1 MPVLRRHRT
10 DPTAD
15 TRQTPPNQRSC
26 PAGRHPRTVIAAW
39 LLVCATCA
47 VLAGTLFS
55 HLVGGGFTATG
66 AESEQAQTQ
75 AQARFGVGRTDVL
88 LLFRS
93 TEQGPAGP
101 RLAAAAREAAAAP
114 AVARITDPPDAGA
127 QGIAHLAKDGAS
139 ALVPLVLAGH
149 DEETKRRTL
158 GDLRQALQPPDGVTV
173 SFGGPLAFLQEAS
186 ARSQDDLVRAELLA
200 APLLMLL
207 LLLIFRGFA
216 AALLPML
223 TGAAAVTVG
232 LASLRIATEF
242 TDISAFAVNLVSM
255 LGLGLAVD
263 YALLIVSRYR
273 RERAHGGTAP
283 EALTLTM
290 RTAGRTIL
298 ITSAVVTAAL
308 AVLALFPLTFMRSLA
323 IGGCAVVVADAAVA
337 LTLLPALM
345 TLLGTRIDA
354 RPRSRRWR
362 RNLPTGRPKGTL
374 LHRLAT
380 RVSRRPTAWL
390 LACTV
395 ILLTLATP
403 ALRTTFGGIT
413 EETLQPPSASRSVLD
428 ETRTDFPFAEPP
440 RIQAVVLLAAPA
452 HSATGRQA
460 LRAWMD
466 RLEALPTGPRA
477 TVTASH
483 GHAALVSA
491 GTPGQPNTDR
501 ETVRAIRALKP
512 PPNASILVGGTAA
525 VDTDMTDALRHRLPL
540 VVGLVLAITSLL
552 LLLAFRSVLV
562 PVKALVTS
570 ALATFACLG
579 AMTWVFQDGHFASV
593 LDFSPIGYIET
604 TQPVVVL
611 VVLFALSVDYELFLL
626 SRVREEYK
634 RTGDNTRAVVVGLQ
648 DTGTVITGA
657 ATLLLVVIGALIS
670 SDVIAIKEVGVGLFA
685 GVLIDATLVRLLLVP
700 AAMFLAGRANWW
712 PAGTP
717 LQTHAAEATAP
728 QSPAAPHRSPADH
741 ITAQPAHEAPQ
752 HG

>member
-1 MPVLRRHRT
+1 
-10 DPTAD
+10 
-15 TRQTPPNQRSC
+15 
-26 PAGRHPRTVIAAW
+26 VIGAW
-39 LLVCATCA
+39 LLICAASA
-47 VLAGTLFS
+47 VLASTLFS

-66 AESEQAQTQ
+66 AESERAQIQ
-75 AQARFGVGRTDVL
+75 AQARFGIGRADVL

-93 TEQGPAGP
+93 TEQGPTGP
-101 RLAAAAREAAAAP
+101 RLAAAVHKAATTP
-114 AVARITDPPDAGA
+114 TVARITDPPHADV
-127 QGIAHLAKDGAS
+127 QRKPHLANDGAA
-139 ALVPLVLAGH
+139 ALVPLVLAGI

-158 GDLRQALQPPDGVTV
+158 GDLREALEPPDGVTV

-207 LLLIFRGFA
+207 LLLIFRGLA

-223 TGAAAVTVG
+223 SGAAAVTVG
-232 LASLRIATEF
+232 LASLRVATEF

-273 RERAHGGTAP
+273 RERAQGSTAQ
-283 EALTLTM
+283 EALTITM
-290 RTAGRTIL
+290 RTAGRTIM
-298 ITSAVVTAAL
+298 ITSAVVTASL

-323 IGGCAVVVADAAVA
+323 IGGCAVVVADVAVA

-345 TLLGTRIDA
+345 TIFGTRIDA
-354 RPRSRRWR
+354 RSKPHGWR
-362 RNLPTGRPKGTL
+362 RNLPGGCPRATV
-374 LHRLAT
+374 LHRLASK
-380 RVSRRPTAWL
+380 VSRRPTAWL
-390 LACTV
+390 LACIV

-403 ALRTTFGGIT
+403 ALRITFGGIN

-428 ETRTDFPFAEPP
+428 EIRADFPFAEQPG
-440 RIQAVVLLAAPA
+440 IQAVVLLAAPA
-452 HSATGRQA
+452 HSETGRQA
-460 LRAWMD
+460 LRVWMD
-466 RLEALPTGPRA
+466 RVELLPSGPRA
-477 TVTASH
+477 NVTATQ

-491 GTPGQPNTDR
+491 TTSGEPNTDR
-501 ETVRAIRALKP
+501 ETVRAVRALKP

-579 AMTWVFQDGHFASV
+579 VMTWVFQDGHFASA

-634 RTGDNTRAVVVGLQ
+634 RTGDNTRAVVTGLQ

-657 ATLLLVVIGALIS
+657 ATLLLVVIGALIT

-712 PAGTP
+712 PAKTP
-717 LQTHAAEATAP
+717 LDTHAADAADM
-728 QSPAAPHRSPADH
+728 QSLTAPHRNLTAH
-741 ITAQPAHEAPQ
+741 TAAQPAHEAPLN
-752 HG
+752 G